1 MSESESNLR
10 VGQYGYSLDTILDGK
25 RGFCYFD
32 GKRHKVKAG
41 GDIRKWAEVILI
53 TNVPEPTAIETW
65 SVFPL
70 SYALTTGGFQ
80 TVGESHP
87 LPTSMSKPGTWS
99 NINKT
104 DDGTTELKAPSA
116 TTKKIR
122 VKYLILSNN
131 QATVV
136 EVGITFKS
144 SPSAAADYPI
154 RVYLPADGGTLALN
168 LTDANIEGDAGATLY
183 AYCAV
188 AYANGVYFNVATEE
202 V

>member
-1 MSESESNLR
+1 MSDMEKPLR
-10 VGQYGYSLDTILDGK
+10 VGQFGYSLDIIELGK
-25 RGFCYFD
+25 KGFCYFD
-32 GKRHKVKAG
+32 GERHKVKAG
-41 GDIRKWAEVILI
+41 GGIRKWAEVILI
-53 TNVPEPTAIETW
+53 TNVPEPTIIETW

-116 TTKKIR
+116 SAKKIR
-122 VKYLILSNN
+122 AKYLIISNN
-131 QATVV
+131 ESVVV
-136 EVGITFKS
+136 EVGITFKET
-144 SPSAAADYPI
+144 PSAAADYPI
-154 RVYLPADGGTLALN
+154 RVYLPADGGTLTLN